1 MISMLWEIPSQ
12 LHRFSFVQFL
22 FKMPII
28 VEQFCLG
35 VLPSFPVQARDV
47 VVNNIESASGEESE
61 L

>member
-1 MISMLWEIPSQ
+1 MGGEDHQHALGDPIATAQ
-12 LHRFSFVQFL
+12 VFL
-22 FKMPII
+22 PLPII